1 MAVRKVTVVLNTD
14 VTSPDCGKFNVD
26 LNGYQGKGCD
36 VDIAAFQNLGETT
49 KAVKKPEYKQVNQG
63 RVTVNA

>member
-1 MAVRKVTVVLNTD
+1 MAVKKIKVVLNTD
-14 VTSPDCGKFNVD
+14 IESADCGKFNVD

-49 KAVKKPEYKQVNQG
+49 KAVKKPEYRQVQQG
-63 RVTVNA
+63 RVSANA